1 MNEKTKVGII
11 VVVILVFAAGAFLAI
26 NQIKNEQEYQK
37 KDIYCK
43 MLTKQL
49 NENISNSSGIT
60 SYYCYYNP
68 VIPKQFYGKAQPL
81 CECDAKTVNG
91 TILHIWVGSSI

>member
-1 MNEKTKVGII
+1 MDEKTKVGII
-11 VVVILVFAAGAFLAI
+11 VIVILVFAAGAFLAI
-26 NQIKNEQEYQK
+26 NQIKKEQTYQK
-37 KDIYCK
+37 KTLYCQ

-49 NENISNSSGIT
+49 NANISKNSNFT

-68 VIPKQFYGKAQPL
+68 AIPKEFYGKAQPL

-91 TILHIWVGSSI
+91 TTLHIWVGSSI